1 MTRSNGTY
9 TQRFTFVDPSEL
21 HLARVA
27 CLVQAPLRHF
37 RQLHTRPLP
46 APHVSDGDRMNTVLY
61 LFSDHSSQATSCRTG
76 ECPLCEEPCLL
87 LPSDEPE
94 RHPDSLV

>member
-1 MTRSNGTY
+1 MMDVLRTAVSKLINPYISGTLFAVF
-9 TQRFTFVDPSEL
+9 RNPPFSE
-21 HLARVA
+21 
-27 CLVQAPLRHF
+27 
-37 RQLHTRPLP
+37 
-46 APHVSDGDRMNTVLY
+46 HVL
-61 LFSDHSSQATSCRTG
+61 G